1 MSKQGKVFWVI
12 LHIRKVMTN
21 NSNKL
26 QLIYIFPNLFTAA
39 SAFLGVI
46 SILAS
51 ANGHFEKAA
60 IYILLSLIFDGLDGR
75 VARLT
80 NATSKFGAEF
90 DSLADIVAFGVAPA
104 MLFYFS
110 VGHMYGKVGS
120 LLCAM
125 YVVFGAIRL
134 ARFNIMIGV
143 SEPSVFIGV
152 PIPTAAVVLA
162 MWILFY
168 GGYSMLKGIEWGL
181 LVGSGLLS
189 FLMVSNIRYPS
200 FKKIDLKK
208 AHLIKILVY
217 LIIVF
222 SLLYVY
228 PIEVGTALIT
238 AYLVYGLVRGIYTF
252 FVAKFHK
259 NLV

>member
-1 MSKQGKVFWVI
+1 MNVQNG
-12 LHIRKVMTN
+12 
-21 NSNKL
+21 NKL
-26 QLIYIFPNLFTAA
+26 QLMYVFPNLFTAA

-46 SILAS
+46 SVIAS
-51 ANGHFEKAA
+51 ANAQFDKAA

-110 VGHMYGKVGS
+110 IAHAYGKVGS

-125 YVVFGAIRL
+125 FVVFGAIRL
-134 ARFNIMIGV
+134 ARFNVMIGTV
-143 SEPSVFIGV
+143 EPSVFIGV
-152 PIPTAAVVLA
+152 PIPTAAVVVS
-162 MWILFY
+162 MWILLYQEYPSLHGFETL
-168 GGYSMLKGIEWGL
+168 MIIGL
-181 LVGSGLLS
+181 AGLS

-208 AHLIKILVY
+208 GHLIKILVY
-217 LIIVF
+217 LVISF

-228 PIEVGTALIT
+228 PVEMGTFLIT
-238 AYLVYGLVRGIYTF
+238 LYLIYGLGRGIYN
-252 FVAKFHK
+252 FVFAKYHK
-259 NLV
+259 I

>member
-1 MSKQGKVFWVI
+1 M
-12 LHIRKVMTN
+12 LN
-21 NSNKL
+21 NSGNKL
-26 QLIYIFPNLFTAA
+26 QLIYVFPNLFTAA

-46 SILAS
+46 SIIAS
-51 ANGHFEKAA
+51 ANGQFEKAA
-60 IYILLSLIFDGLDGR
+60 VYILLSVIFDGLDGR
-75 VARLT
+75 VARMT

-110 VGHMYGKVGS
+110 VGHMYGKLGS

-152 PIPTAAVVLA
+152 PIPTAAVVVS
-162 MWILFY
+162 MWILLYREHPFMH
-168 GGYSMLKGIEWGL
+168 GLEWVM
-181 LVGSGLLS
+181 LVGLGILS

-200 FKKIDLKK
+200 FKKIDMQKGY
-208 AHLIKILVY
+208 LIKILVY
-217 LIIVF
+217 LVIVF
-222 SLLYVY
+222 SLLYLY
-228 PIEVGTALIT
+228 PIEVGTFLIT
-238 AYLVYGLVRGIYTF
+238 AYLGYGLIRGIYNF
-252 FVAKFHK
+252 IVAKFHK

>member
-1 MSKQGKVFWVI
+1 MNVQNG
-12 LHIRKVMTN
+12 
-21 NSNKL
+21 NKL
-26 QLIYIFPNLFTAA
+26 QLMYVFPNLFTAA

-46 SILAS
+46 SVIAS
-51 ANGHFEKAA
+51 ANAQFDKAA

-110 VGHMYGKVGS
+110 IAHAYGKVGS

-125 YVVFGAIRL
+125 FVVFGAIRL
-134 ARFNIMIGV
+134 ARFNVMIGTV
-143 SEPSVFIGV
+143 EPSVFIGV
-152 PIPTAAVVLA
+152 PIPTAAVVVA

-168 GGYSMLKGIEWGL
+168 KEYPAIHGYESLMLFGLGG
-181 LVGSGLLS
+181 LS
-189 FLMVSNIRYPS
+189 CLMVSNIRYPS

-208 AHLIKILVY
+208 GHLIKTLVY
-217 LIIVF
+217 LVATF
-222 SLLYVY
+222 SLLYLY
-228 PIEVGTALIT
+228 PIEVGTLLISL
-238 AYLVYGLVRGIYTF
+238 YLVYGLLRGVYTF
-252 FVAKFHK
+252 IVAKYYK
-259 NLV
+259 N

>member
-1 MSKQGKVFWVI
+1 MSE
-12 LHIRKVMTN
+12 N
-21 NSNKL
+21 NNKI

-46 SILAS
+46 SIIAS
-51 ANGHFEKAA
+51 ANGAFDKAA

-75 VARLT
+75 VARMT

-110 VGHMYGKVGS
+110 IGHSYGKVGS

-134 ARFNIMIGV
+134 ARFNVMIGSV
-143 SEPSVFIGV
+143 EPSVFIGV
-152 PIPTAAVVLA
+152 PIPTAAVVVA

-168 GGYSMLKGIEWGL
+168 KEHPFLQGLEWMMLVALAI
-181 LVGSGLLS
+181 LS

-200 FKKIDLKK
+200 FKKIDFKK
-208 AHLIKILVY
+208 GNVIRILIYLVVFFSFLY
-217 LIIVF
+217 L
-222 SLLYVY
+222 Y
-228 PIEVGTALIT
+228 PIEVGAFMVS
-238 AYLVYGLVRGIYTF
+238 AYLAYGIGRAVYNVAI
-252 FVAKFHK
+252 AKFPK
-259 NLV
+259 NSV

>member
-1 MSKQGKVFWVI
+1 
-12 LHIRKVMTN
+12 MTN
-21 NSNKL
+21 GNNKL

-46 SILAS
+46 SIISS
-51 ANGHFEKAA
+51 ANGQFEKAA
-60 IYILLSLIFDGLDGR
+60 FYILLSLIFDGLDGR

-104 MLFYFS
+104 ILFYFNI
-110 VGHMYGKVGS
+110 GHMYGKLGS

-143 SEPSVFIGV
+143 GEPSVFIGV
-152 PIPTAAVVLA
+152 PIPTAAVVLS

-168 GGYSMLKGIEWGL
+168 GEYEVLKGAEWIL
-181 LVGSGLLS
+181 LVGIGLLS

-200 FKKIDLKK
+200 FKKVDLKK

-217 LIIVF
+217 LVVGF
-222 SLLYVY
+222 SFLYLY
-228 PIEVGTALIT
+228 PIEVGTGLIT
-238 AYLVYGLVRGIYTF
+238 AYLLYGLVRAFYTF
-252 FVAKFHK
+252 CVAKFHK

>member
-1 MSKQGKVFWVI
+1 MI
-12 LHIRKVMTN
+12 N
-21 NSNKL
+21 NNGNKL

-39 SAFLGVI
+39 SAFLGII

-51 ANGHFEKAA
+51 ASGQFEKAA
-60 IYILLSLIFDGLDGR
+60 VYILLSLIFDGLDGR

-110 VGHMYGKVGS
+110 IGHMYGKLGS

-134 ARFNIMIGV
+134 ARFNVMIGSV
-143 SEPSVFIGV
+143 EPSVFIGV
-152 PIPTAAVVLA
+152 PIPTAAVVVS

-168 GGYSMLKGIEWGL
+168 KEYTIMQGFEALMLFGL
-181 LVGSGLLS
+181 AVLS

-200 FKKIDLKK
+200 FKKIDFKK
-208 AHLIKILVY
+208 ANLIKILVY
-217 LIIVF
+217 MVISF
-222 SLLYVY
+222 SLLYLY
-228 PIEVGTALIT
+228 PIEVGTFLIT
-238 AYLVYGLVRGIYTF
+238 LYLMYGLVRGIYNF
-252 FVAKFHK
+252 VVAKYHK